1 MLVACEVVQGAL
13 GVALVL
19 WLPALAPLLV
29 LLFFKSIAGTIGDI
43 AGRSS
48 IALIVED
55 DRLPTANAWFGGA
68 RQAADVVGPVLGGI
82 IVAVSSVR
90 AALTVDVITFALGVP
105 LLLRLPVLRAARGP
119 ESTGW
124 IEDARAG
131 LRYLAGNRMARALA
145 TGFLIL
151 GFTGGD
157 DVALPFL
164 ARELGAGEVGIGV
177 LYGAVAAG
185 LVLGFAILASGRFPV
200 APIAGFVGGCVVV
213 GLGEALT
220 GLAGA
225 IALAVTFQM
234 VRGVGTAYIDAN
246 LQTMLQ
252 REVAPEYLGRVFANV
267 YGAVGITAAL
277 SVVAAGP
284 LLDAT
289 SPTTVLL
296 ITGLIGFAAA
306 AATGL
311 MLRR

>member
-1 MLVACEVVQGAL
+1 MLVQDREGTGSAVGLLVFVTMLPSCLAPLTGAVVDRIERRGVLVACEVVQGAL

-131 LRYLAGNRMARALA
+131 LRYLAGNRIGARP
-145 TGFLIL
+145 GH
-151 GFTGGD
+151 
-157 DVALPFL
+157 
-164 ARELGAGEVGIGV
+164 
-177 LYGAVAAG
+177 
-185 LVLGFAILASGRFPV
+185 RFPHPRV
-200 APIAGFVGGCVVV
+200 HRWRRRRA
-213 GLGEALT
+213 
-220 GLAGA
+220 
-225 IALAVTFQM
+225 AVP
-234 VRGVGTAYIDAN
+234 RA
-246 LQTMLQ
+246 
-252 REVAPEYLGRVFANV
+252 
-267 YGAVGITAAL
+267 
-277 SVVAAGP
+277 
-284 LLDAT
+284 
-289 SPTTVLL
+289 
-296 ITGLIGFAAA
+296 
-306 AATGL
+306 
-311 MLRR
+311 